1 MTRIDLILGRRVL
14 RNGLVLATTLITCT
28 ALQANDKEKE
38 RQSSGAPPTT
48 ERSAD
53 RAYSGER
60 QGKVERKGE
69 LEHEDKQHMFVH
81 KAMMFGE
88 MEVRMGELAQQKG
101 QSQDVKNLGQT
112 LVRDHTKAN
121 QQLQQIAQS
130 LNISSTDD
138 HTKGGELAEKHKKH
152 QQHLSDLQG
161 KSGSEFDK
169 EFVRMAIKG
178 HKKSI
183 AAFEECQ
190 GELKD
195 TQLTSFIQQTL
206 PTLRQHLQMAQAAA
220 RTVGVD
226 ESTIA
231 IDQPDTGTAAGAP
244 AAGETGRYDRQID
257 TDVDVDVDRNDVD
270 LKTETD
276 KDGKVFQKGDGKVLG
291 LPTSKTDGKYLG
303 IPKPGGKKDSDADI
317 SVEAD
322 VDRDS
327 SVGAPA
333 RNESDASDKNIDVDV
348 DVDKK

>member
-1 MTRIDLILGRRVL
+1 MDLILGRRVL

-28 ALQANDKEKE
+28 ALQANDKDKE

-48 ERSAD
+48 E

-69 LEHEDKQHMFVH
+69 LEHEDKQKKFVQ
-81 KAMMFGE
+81 KALMSGQ
-88 MEVRMGELAQQKG
+88 MEVRMGELGQQKG

-112 LVRDHTKAN
+112 LVRDHTQAN

-130 LNISSTDD
+130 LNVSTTE
-138 HTKGGELAEKHKKH
+138 HEGELAEKHKKH
-152 QQHLSDLQG
+152 QQHLADLQS
-161 KSGSEFDK
+161 KSGAEFDK

-178 HKKSI
+178 HKKNI

-190 GELKD
+190 SELKD
-195 TQLTSFIQQTL
+195 SQLTSFIQQTL

-231 IDQPDTGTAAGAP
+231 SDQPDTGTATGAP

-257 TDVDVDVDRNDVD
+257 TDVDVDVNRNDVD

-276 KDGKVFQKGDGKVLG
+276 KDGKLFQKGDGKVLG

-303 IPKPGGKKDSDADI
+303 IPKPGGKKDSDADV

-333 RNESDASDKNIDVDV
+333 RNESDTSDKNIDVEV